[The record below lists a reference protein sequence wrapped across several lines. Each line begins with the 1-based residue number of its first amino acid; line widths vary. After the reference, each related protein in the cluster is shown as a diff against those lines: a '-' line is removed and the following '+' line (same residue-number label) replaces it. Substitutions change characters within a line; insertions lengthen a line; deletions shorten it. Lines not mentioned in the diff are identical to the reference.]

1 MVMLVKLCL
10 CGMFSLYSCYTDW
23 KNYRIRNWACGCLA
37 AAGIAGNVLWF
48 GWKGLLS
55 ALGGGAVMLCLFPLF
70 ALRMLG
76 AGDVKA
82 LMAIGC
88 VLGAGAAPQALL
100 SSLLGAG
107 VAAAVVVAAR
117 KNMWKRIGAF
127 TAYLRSILQTGRA
140 GPYQQHMDPDGVFRF
155 SYGIA
160 LGVFAMLAQEL
171 FKR

>member
-1 MVMLVKLCL
+1 MLVKLCL

-23 KNYRIRNWACGCLA
+23 KEYKIRNWACGCLA
-37 AAGIAGNVLWF
+37 AAGIAGNALCF

-70 ALRMLG
+70 VLRMLG

-88 VLGAGAAPQALL
+88 VLGAAAAPRALI

-107 VAAAVVVAAR
+107 VAAVVVVAAR
-117 KNMWKRIGAF
+117 KNAADRMRAF
-127 TAYLRSILQTGRA
+127 AGYLRSVLQSGTVA
-140 GPYQQHMDPDGVFRF
+140 PYQRNMDPNGVFRF

-160 LGVFAMLAQEL
+160 LGVLAMLAQEL
-171 FKR
+171 LKR